1 MTMSFN
7 INQMCVSA
15 TRCGKSVSTV
25 EFKQRQHA
33 VLFSVY
39 VCVCGG
45 VLYKHHVGWEGR
57 VDFIGQEGFTFQ
69 PMLASLFC
77 LGHVNNAN
85 SQKQRCVKIRILYE
99 CAVLSESKQPV
110 GCQHFVWQQIQS
122 VQVAAWSSAN
132 SCSVPESWRAFSI
145 SKWIISH
152 TMMQLCFLHK
162 QVLFSSV
169 SPSSIN
175 SHSISLMF

>member
-1 MTMSFN
+1 MTMSFK

-45 VLYKHHVGWEGR
+45 VLYKQNVGWEGR
-57 VDFIGQEGFTFQ
+57 VDFIGQEGFMFQ
-69 PMLASLFC
+69 PMLTSLFC

-110 GCQHFVWQQIQS
+110 GCQHFVWQQIQL

-175 SHSISLMF
+175 THSISLML